1 MDAKM
6 DVKEIAWKIFI
17 KYTELLAKRLS
28 VNPTIEEVRKKVDEL
43 LKNDDDYQFLVNCQ
57 NNSESDVWFWAK
69 TVGIDINDEVAEEFF
84 NLRCRH
90 GY

>member
-1 MDAKM
+1 MEAKEAAW
-6 DVKEIAWKIFI
+6 EIFV
-17 KYTELLAKRLS
+17 KYTEFLAKKLE
-28 VNPTIEEVRKKVDEL
+28 VNPTIEDVQRKVDEL

-57 NNSESDVWFWAK
+57 NNAESDVWFWAK
-69 TVGIDINDEVAEEFF
+69 TIGIDINDKVAEEFF